1 MTARQVHALL
11 AAGLENPGLIS
22 IWKQEPG
29 RLRRYGVEPESL
41 DLSLLWKFAG
51 LTAKVRHNGLR
62 DKAPMTFRLLN
73 VAGLEIE
80 VFAAYASRCAEE
92 GRRFAATTSERM
104 RDLMAFLDQWL
115 DRKKLVDVLL
125 WDLIRHENAIA
136 QLTEQPVTGAET
148 VRAGVSPRRKL
159 AGRSVPHVYGRLHL
173 CEMQCDPRAVVA
185 TLRESKPD
193 LDRIGLGSRCV
204 GYWRPDGASHI
215 RILELD
221 ELGYYALNL
230 IDGVN
235 AAMEID
241 HALGGSGRTLRR
253 GFLRLLG
260 QMEAA
265 GIIGFDHWSQGHEA
279 APG

>member
-22 IWKQEPG
+22 SWQQEPG

-51 LTAKVRHNGLR
+51 LMAKVRHNGLR
-62 DKAPMTFRLLN
+62 DTLPMTFRLLN

-80 VFAAYASRCAEE
+80 VFAAYASLCAEE
-92 GRRFAATTSERM
+92 GRRFAATTTERM

-115 DRKKLVDVLL
+115 DRKNLVHVVL

-148 VRAGVSPRRKL
+148 VRAGVSPRRELK
-159 AGRSVPHVYGRLHL
+159 GRSVPHVYGHLHL

-204 GYWRPDGASHI
+204 GYWRPDGVSHI

-221 ELGYYALNL
+221 ELGYYTLNL

-235 AAMEID
+235 AAVEID
-241 HALGGSGRTLRR
+241 QSLGGSGRTLRG
-253 GFLRLLG
+253 GFLRLLR
-260 QMEAA
+260 QLEAE
-265 GIIGFDHWSQGHEA
+265 GIIGFDHESQGHEA
-279 APG
+279 ASR